1 MLLIRFPK
9 WAECKEKID
18 DVPKQ
23 KLKPALPSRQDI
35 ANAIDAVT
43 EGERDQRLVITKIA
57 DRLKRVGLTT
67 PGIEVRWSN
76 LKVDV
81 PTPAPK
87 RGKGAPPVSAS
98 SSSGLCKTPPR
109 TTILDAGSGLLTPG
123 RMTLLL
129 GPPGSGRSL
138 LLRALAGQL
147 LAQNPFDPRLG
158 REKDKAYRGGAGGL
172 HLYGEVYY
180 NGVPTSGKDL
190 QIPRTAT
197 YISQTE
203 NHLAELT
210 VRETL
215 EFAAACQGTGMLRD
229 LYKEMTKR
237 EKEAGMEPDDVELD
251 KLMSLTQAKGP
262 HAARA
267 IVENMARLLAID
279 HVMDTFVGNDMLK
292 GISGGQK
299 RRVTYGEMAVGMQRV
314 LMADE
319 ITNGLDA
326 ASALAIAKALRN
338 VTKIMNTTFLIS
350 LLQPSPELVACFD
363 DVILMA
369 AGIIVYHGP
378 VEALQPFLGSLGLQ
392 PAPEQNLADFVQEV
406 VASPADQ
413 SRYRTQALPVGCNAW
428 ISPRRMRQAF
438 LQSSVGKAAQEALA
452 APPYTH
458 PLQDLVITRQ
468 PFGVSR
474 TYMFTLALGREVILL
489 KRNMDFSNAG
499 LGQIL
504 FTAFL
509 VSTAFVNLS
518 HDSANDA
525 NLFLGVCF
533 FSIMSI
539 FMVGFNFAPIF
550 VSRLAVFY
558 KQRDHRFLTPSA
570 FMASCIIMRLP
581 DLFIQSVGYCIMVYF
596 SVGFTLDA
604 GRFFLFWSL
613 IFAAGLNSII
623 TFQLLG
629 SICRQA
635 TITQGLGA
643 VYLMINVIISGL
655 PIAPTSIPPWWIW
668 FYWISPMAWIFRAMA
683 ANELGSPAWAPASPA
698 PGAPT
703 IGQAVLE
710 LRGIKGEEGW
720 VYGGLGYAIG
730 FSVIQLFFLAIC
742 LAFLGPLSNKTPG
755 YGDDDE
761 EGRARSIQF
770 AHLPEML
777 DGVES
782 QGGASG
788 DGDGDG
794 EGQANPAYQ
803 GKAAA
808 APAAGAVAIVAA
820 AGAVPVVEAPAATA
834 AVPGSGPVA
843 EATEGDREEAAAV
856 ISMRPTSAD
865 AADLDGKG
873 EGEEGR
879 ELPFTHVT
887 FAFKNISYFVPNPQH
902 KKGKADSGPPELQLL
917 NHVSGVFRP
926 GVLTALMG
934 ASGAG
939 KTTLMDVLA
948 GRKTGGRVEGEQ
960 VVNGV
965 TKEPHAFAR
974 LMGYVEQFD
983 VHSPHATVEEALLFS
998 ANLRV
1003 TAAQLREAGGAQA
1016 FVRRMMKVV
1025 ELEPLAHR
1033 TIGLGGAS
1041 GGLSVEVRK
1050 RLTIAC
1056 ELVANPGIVF
1066 MDEPTSGLDARA
1078 AGVVMRAVRNTVE
1091 DGRTV
1096 VCTIHQPN
1104 REIMDAF
1111 DELLLLKPGGRTIFF
1126 GPLGK
1131 RQAHLVEHFS
1141 AYQGVPLYDPAMN
1154 PANWMLDATSAASA
1168 EAVGADFADL
1178 WAESAEAKVAMDL
1191 VDRSLQP
1198 RAAGDIEEGSA
1209 GGGGGGEAGGG
1220 GMYAQPLGRQLQLVL
1235 GRSLQM
1241 QTRDLA
1247 YNGVRFGIAF
1257 AMGWILGSLYWGLGD
1272 KYETELD
1279 LYNTIGCL
1287 FCSMLFLPVTNMLT
1301 VMPQIEVQRAVFYR
1315 EKASGMYAPWI
1326 FAAAQILAEFPFL
1339 IGQIILYVGIL
1350 YPTVHFMF
1358 DGPKFGWFLLYSILD
1373 VTAFTYMG
1381 MGAIN
1386 LSKNMPSAIAGAS
1399 LLLMLWNL
1407 FCGFLIPRPEMK
1419 DWYIWA
1425 YYCNP
1430 LMWIIQGV
1438 TVTQLGDLND
1448 SYVMT
1453 DAGPVAVP
1461 EFLDQAFA
1469 YDFGMRGWIIL
1480 ILIGFLLTFCAATFF
1495 GVMRLNFQ
1503 MR

>member
-1 MLLIRFPK
+1 
-9 WAECKEKID
+9 D
-18 DVPKQ
+18 
-23 KLKPALPSRQDI
+23 
-35 ANAIDAVT
+35 
-43 EGERDQRLVITKIA
+43 LVITK
-57 DRLKRVGLTT
+57 T
-67 PGIEVRWSN
+67 PFAI
-76 LKVDV
+76 
-81 PTPAPK
+81 P
-87 RGKGAPPVSAS
+87 
-98 SSSGLCKTPPR
+98 
-109 TTILDAGSGLLTPG
+109 
-123 RMTLLL
+123 
-129 GPPGSGRSL
+129 RSL
-138 LLRALAGQL
+138 M
-147 LAQNPFDPRLG
+147 
-158 REKDKAYRGGAGGL
+158 
-172 HLYGEVYY
+172 
-180 NGVPTSGKDL
+180 
-190 QIPRTAT
+190 
-197 YISQTE
+197 
-203 NHLAELT
+203 
-210 VRETL
+210 
-215 EFAAACQGTGMLRD
+215 FA
-229 LYKEMTKR
+229 
-237 EKEAGMEPDDVELD
+237 
-251 KLMSLTQAKGP
+251 
-262 HAARA
+262 
-267 IVENMARLLAID
+267 
-279 HVMDTFVGNDMLK
+279 
-292 GISGGQK
+292 
-299 RRVTYGEMAVGMQRV
+299 
-314 LMADE
+314 
-319 ITNGLDA
+319 
-326 ASALAIAKALRN
+326 
-338 VTKIMNTTFLIS
+338 
-350 LLQPSPELVACFD
+350 
-363 DVILMA
+363 
-369 AGIIVYHGP
+369 
-378 VEALQPFLGSLGLQ
+378 
-392 PAPEQNLADFVQEV
+392 
-406 VASPADQ
+406 
-413 SRYRTQALPVGCNAW
+413 
-428 ISPRRMRQAF
+428 
-438 LQSSVGKAAQEALA
+438 
-452 APPYTH
+452 
-458 PLQDLVITRQ
+458 
-468 PFGVSR
+468 
-474 TYMFTLALGREVILL
+474 LALGREVILL
-489 KRNMDFSNAG
+489 KRNMDFSTAG

-509 VSTAFVNLS
+509 VSTAFVQLS
-518 HDSANDA
+518 HDSSNDA
-525 NLFLGVCF
+525 NLFLGVIY
-533 FSIMSI
+533 FSMMSV

-570 FMASCIIMRLP
+570 FMASSIIMRLP
-581 DLFIQSVGYCIMVYF
+581 DLLIQSVGYSIMVYF
-596 SVGFTLDA
+596 SVSFTMDA

-613 IFAAGLNSII
+613 LFSAGLNSVI

-629 SICRQA
+629 SICRQS

-643 VYLMINVIISGL
+643 VYLMVNVIVSGL

-668 FYWISPMAWIFRAMA
+668 FYWISPMAWIFRALA
-683 ANELGSPAWAPASPA
+683 VNELGSPAWAPVSPA

-703 IGQAVLE
+703 IGQTVLE
-710 LRGIKGEEGW
+710 VRGIKGEDGW

-730 FSVIQLFFLAIC
+730 FSLVELFLLAAC
-742 LAFLGPLSNKTPG
+742 LTFLGPLSNKTPG

-761 EGRARSIQF
+761 EGRARSIQL

-777 DGVES
+777 DGVVP
-782 QGGASG
+782 QAGA
-788 DGDGDG
+788 DGDG
-794 EGQANPAYQ
+794 EEGQGQANPAYQ

-808 APAAGAVAIVAA
+808 GSVAIVAA
-820 AGAVPVVEAPAATA
+820 AQPAAAAATAVTEMVPAAAEAPAASA
-834 AVPGSGPVA
+834 APAAPAAAASAPAAAAAEAPEAAAPAAAAPGPGPVA
-843 EATEGDREEAAAV
+843 EATEGEGGPKGGREKVEAV
-856 ISMRPTSAD
+856 ISMAPVSAD

-887 FAFKNISYFVPNPQH
+887 FAFKNISYFVPNAKH

-917 NHVSGVFRP
+917 NTVSGVFRP

-948 GRKTGGRVEGEQ
+948 CRKTGGRVEGEQ

-1003 TAAQLREAGGAQA
+1003 TAAQLREAGGAFA

-1041 GGLSVEVRK
+1041 GGLSVEIRK

-1168 EAVGADFADL
+1168 EAVGSDFADL

-1191 VDRSLQP
+1191 IDRSLQP
-1198 RAAGDIEEGSA
+1198 KTAGDIEEGSA
-1209 GGGGGGEAGGG
+1209 GGGSGAGGAEAGGG
-1220 GMYAQPLGRQLQLVL
+1220 SGIYAQPLGRQLQLVL
-1235 GRSLQM
+1235 GRSLQA

-1257 AMGWILGSLYWGLGD
+1257 ALAWILGSLYWGTGD

-1279 LYNTIGCL
+1279 LFNTIGCL
-1287 FCSMLFLPVTNMLT
+1287 FCSMLFLPMTNMLM
-1301 VMPQIEVQRAVFYR
+1301 VMPQVEVQRAVFYR
-1315 EKASGMYAPWI
+1315 EKASGMYAPWV

-1358 DGPKFGWFLLYSILD
+1358 DGPKFGWFLLYTILD
-1373 VTAFTYMG
+1373 VLAFTYMG

-1419 DWYIWA
+1419 DFYIWA

-1438 TVTQLGDLND
+1438 TVTQLGDLNN

-1453 DAGPVAVP
+1453 QTGPVTVP
-1461 EFLDQAFA
+1461 DFLDSYFA
-1469 YDFGMRGWIIL
+1469 YDYALRGWIIL
-1480 ILIGFLLTFCAATFF
+1480 ILIGFMLTFCAATFF